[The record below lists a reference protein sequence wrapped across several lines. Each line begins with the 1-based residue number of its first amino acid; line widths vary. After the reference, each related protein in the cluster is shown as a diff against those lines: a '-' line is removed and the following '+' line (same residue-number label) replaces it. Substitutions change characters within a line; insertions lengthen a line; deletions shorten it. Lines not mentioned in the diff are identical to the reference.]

1 MNPDKSSE
9 SMATVQ
15 VDATLAKAKK
25 AAITGSVVIEDQA
38 NYYNRM
44 LFVFFHREIQFYDK
58 RHLFCW

>member
-1 MNPDKSSE
+1 
-9 SMATVQ
+9 

-44 LFVFFHREIQFYDK
+44 LFFFSIEKYSFTIKGIYS
-58 RHLFCW
+58 LW